1 MRVKRLNRCVYYC
14 QYHIVLP
21 TKYRR
26 KIFNDGIF
34 VYFQERL
41 RRVLRLYPQLE
52 VSEQGHDRDHIH
64 LLVGIPPSMSVSD
77 CVRVLKSYLSRDV
90 KKRFKFLQ
98 YVYYGTDGIWSDGYF
113 VSTVGINE
121 KQIRRYIEM
130 QGKKDFGQTMQLFE

>member
-1 MRVKRLNRCVYYC
+1 MRVKRLNHCVYQC

-34 VYFQERL
+34 EYFKERL

-52 VSEQGHDRDHIH
+52 VAEQGHDRDHIH
-64 LLVGIPPSMSVSD
+64 LLVGIPRSMSVSD
-77 CVRVLKSYLSRDV
+77 CVRVLKSYLSRDI

-98 YVYYGTDGIWSDGYF
+98 YVYYGIDGIWSDGYF

-130 QGKKDFGQTMQLFE
+130 QGKEDFGQTMELFE

>member
-1 MRVKRLNRCVYYC
+1 MRVKRLNHCVYQC

-34 VYFQERL
+34 AYFKERL

-52 VSEQGHDRDHIH
+52 VSEQGDDRDHIH

-77 CVRVLKSYLSRDV
+77 CVRVLKSFLSWDI

-113 VSTVGINE
+113 VSTVGINA

-130 QGKKDFGQTMQLFE
+130 QGKEDFGQTMELVE

>member
-1 MRVKRLNRCVYYC
+1 MRVKRLNHCVYQC

-34 VYFQERL
+34 VYFKERL

-52 VSEQGHDRDHIH
+52 VAEQGHDRDHIH
-64 LLVGIPPSMSVSD
+64 LLVSIPPSMSVSD
-77 CVRVLKSYLSRDV
+77 CVRVLKSFLSRDI

-121 KQIRRYIEM
+121 KQIRKYIEM
-130 QGKKDFGQTMQLFE
+130 QGKEDFGQTMELFE